1 MISSSSLVSSVAVLC
16 WSASV
21 ALMPLLVAVIVPS
34 PPATLSTLYRVEL
47 SELLP
52 SAAVPDKIVYR

>member
-34 PPATLSTLYRVEL
+34 PPATLSTLYKEL
-47 SELLP
+47 SGLLP
-52 SAAVPDKIVYR
+52 SAAVPDKNCVR